1 MRARSVLIGVQA
13 RTNSTRLPN
22 KANMQLAGKALIE
35 HVMDNCIKASDYL
48 NRNFNRYSTTVNTAM
63 LIPGGDKLGDKYG
76 DKYRVFDFPD
86 TPEWDVLSRYY
97 HAKRSENADYV
108 VRITGDCVF
117 TAPYLVSRCVKAALF
132 GGHDY
137 VSNVLIRT
145 FREGM
150 DVEVI
155 SSRLMD
161 WLNEHAKANDARE
174 HVTSLLQMRGAVP
187 RHMRFCHV
195 LNDVDD
201 SDRKTSIDTKEDFD
215 RAAGEFDSLRSK
227 SRQATANGDSIS

>member
-145 FREGM
+145 FREAWTWK
-150 DVEVI
+150 
-155 SSRLMD
+155 SSRHFNGR
-161 WLNEHAKANDARE
+161 LNEHAGKRRAE
-174 HVTSLLQMRGAVP
+174 HVTVASDAW
-187 RHMRFCHV
+187 RHTVTCV
-195 LNDVDD
+195 LP
-201 SDRKTSIDTKEDFD
+201 
-215 RAAGEFDSLRSK
+215 RSK
-227 SRQATANGDSIS
+227 RRR